1 MCWARGAN
9 VECVHVV
16 KRQRALTHGAQHGVL
31 VSVKGVGGVSRR
43 CVVVMGK
50 MAVWWGSRVVE
61 TVVDVGLELG
71 HWHHLAA
78 DKARLHCVCVTCMC
92 RRIVRSMHGEREK
105 IKTSTLGFCNLLL
118 LPWLLGETTFT
129 EGFPKE

>member
-1 MCWARGAN
+1 M
-9 VECVHVV
+9 HVV

-78 DKARLHCVCVTCMC
+78 DKACLHCVCVTCVSQNRSLC
-92 RRIVRSMHGEREK
+92 ARGKERRKKKRARWVLQLAIASMAFVRDDVHRGFSKGIVCM
-105 IKTSTLGFCNLLL
+105 
-118 LPWLLGETTFT
+118 
-129 EGFPKE
+129 